1 MLLTKIQISNFR
13 SIKELTLTPNGYST
27 HVLVGMNESGKSSV
41 LRALSMLSPE
51 HSVSASDV
59 RIERPDDE
67 PITEAYVRFI
77 FKLSKETKQE
87 IYESVS
93 SKFSDAQ
100 LAIPL
105 FSDGKKSYTLSQF
118 CDLRD
123 EGLFI
128 ADLTSSSKTA
138 SYWGLASTWIVLP
151 NWYKVPAAQQV
162 TPVEINNLDGSSTT
176 ITGAEYIFSAS
187 AQSAFPLPKASEL
200 LKLVGSQILEVV
212 NKKLPKCIFWQYSE
226 ANLLPGQVNVTTFA
240 ANPDTCIP
248 LRSMFELAG
257 YTVSEIA
264 DAIASARSKAPH
276 YYTNLLNRVAAAAT
290 AHIRSIW
297 REYATMTIELAK
309 NGDLIEP
316 TVKDKQLPVAFS
328 SRSDGFKRF
337 VSFLLLIS
345 AKVRTDD
352 LRDTLIL
359 VDEPEIALH
368 PSGARN
374 LRDEL
379 IEVGKTNYVFFSTH
393 SIFMIDR
400 EKIDR
405 HIIVEKVNEI
415 TECRTAS
422 KSLIQDEEV
431 LFNAIG
437 FSMFE
442 VLHPRNVIFEGWRDK
457 LLFKVAITRRGAAY
471 KELRENL
478 GLTHAEGVKD
488 VKHLTRFLEL
498 GNRGCLIITDADNV
512 AKQHK
517 KTYVDDHGYG
527 TWATYEDIPGLPK
540 KYITAEDFLADD
552 YIVATANSVRTDY
565 PALPMFTADQ
575 LASPG
580 GKLKAIQQWIEGAD
594 TGLTP
599 HIADCIKSVLFSEKL
614 THQMIIDDYKFV
626 IDFVQ
631 SHFDLGAE
639 T

>member
-1 MLLTKIQISNFR
+1 MLLTKIQIANFR
-13 SIKELTLTPNGYST
+13 SIKDLTLTPNGYST

-51 HSVSASDV
+51 YPVSPSDV
-59 RIERPDDE
+59 RIERPDDD
-67 PITEAYVRFI
+67 PISDAYVRFV
-77 FKLSKETKQE
+77 FKLDEDSKQA
-87 IYESVS
+87 IYEHVA
-93 SKFSDAQ
+93 SKFHPDQ

-105 FSDGKKSYTLSQF
+105 FTDGKKSYTLSQF
-118 CDLRD
+118 CNSRN
-123 EGLFI
+123 EGLYI
-128 ADLTSSSKTA
+128 ADLTNSSKSA
-138 SYWGLASTWIVLP
+138 SYWGLPATWTVLP
-151 NWYKVPAAQQV
+151 NWYMVPAPQQV
-162 TPVEINNLDGSSTT
+162 LPISSTNVDGASIT
-176 ITGAEYIFSAS
+176 ITGADFIYSTS
-187 AQSAFPLPKASEL
+187 SQSALSAPKPAEL
-200 LKLVGSQILEVV
+200 LKLVGTQIMDVV
-212 NKKLPKCIFWQYSE
+212 NRMLPKCIFWQYKE

-257 YTVSEIA
+257 YSVSEIA
-264 DAIASARSKAPH
+264 GVIANARSKAPH

-290 AHIRSIW
+290 AHIRDIW
-297 REYATMTIELAK
+297 SEYATLTIDLTK

-328 SRSDGFKRF
+328 NRSDGFKRF

-379 IEVGKTNYVFFSTH
+379 IEVGKSNYVFFSTH

-400 EKIDR
+400 EQIDR
-405 HIIVEKVNEI
+405 HIIVEKKNEI

-457 LLFKVAITRRGAAY
+457 LLFKVAIAKRGPAH
-471 KELRENL
+471 KELRESL

-517 KTYVDDHGYG
+517 KIYTEDRGYG
-527 TWATYEDIPGLPK
+527 TWATYEDIPGLLR
-540 KYITAEDFLADD
+540 KYITAEDFLVNN
-552 YIVATANSVRTDY
+552 YLVETANSVRTDY
-565 PALPMFTADQ
+565 PALPIFTADQ
-575 LASPG
+575 LVNPG
-580 GKLKAIQQWIEGAD
+580 GKLKAIQQWIDGANTD
-594 TGLTP
+594 LTQQ
-599 HIADCIKSVLFSEKL
+599 IADRIKNELFDEKL
-614 THQMIIDDYKFV
+614 SHQLIIDDYKFV
-626 IDFVQ
+626 VDFVQ
-631 SHFDLGAE
+631 RHFGLGAE
-639 T
+639 E